1 MRELDHMVVEAARDD
16 AILEI
21 LIKKNEPFILKC
33 AAAATNR
40 YISKNDDEWSIALLS
55 FTKAVQ
61 LYHMDKGS
69 FLSFADLLM
78 KRGLID
84 YHRSQNKYNSEIS
97 VSPDVFDTD
106 LDENDENIALHIVVA
121 EKISQKKDETLKEEI
136 LSANE
141 MLSEY
146 GFTFYDLVNCSP
158 KAAKTKSA
166 CGKAV
171 QYLLDNPLLMK
182 EIQHSKQLPI
192 KIIEKN
198 CKVPRKLLERH
209 RKYIIAAAEILAG
222 EYPSLAHYMRFVRE
236 ESLK

>member
-1 MRELDHMVVEAARDD
+1 MVVEAARDD

-21 LIKKNEPFILKC
+21 LIKNNESFILKC
-33 AAAATNR
+33 ASAATNR

-69 FLSFADLLM
+69 FLSFADLLI

-84 YHRSQNKYNSEIS
+84 YHRSQNKYSSEIS
-97 VSPDVFDTD
+97 VSPDAFETD
-106 LDENDENIALHIVVA
+106 LEEDDDNLALHIVVA
-121 EKISQKKDETLKEEI
+121 EKVSQKKDETLKEEI
-136 LSANE
+136 LAANE

-166 CGKAV
+166 CAKAV
-171 QYLLDNPLLMK
+171 QYLLDNPLLIK
-182 EIQHSKQLPI
+182 EIQRSKQLPI

-198 CKVPRKLLERH
+198 SKVPRKLLERH
-209 RKYIIAAAEILAG
+209 RKYIIAVAEILAG
-222 EYPSLAHYMRFVRE
+222 EYPSLAQYMRFVRE